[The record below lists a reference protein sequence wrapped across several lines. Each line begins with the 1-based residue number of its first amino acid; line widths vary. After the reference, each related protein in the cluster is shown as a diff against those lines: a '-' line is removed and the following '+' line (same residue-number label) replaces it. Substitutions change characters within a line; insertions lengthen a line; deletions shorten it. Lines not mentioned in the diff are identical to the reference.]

1 MGQFLQLWQMIADTI
16 LTDEPDRLI
25 WKWTATGAYSAR
37 SAYLATFHGS
47 VTCPAWKMIWKAWTP
62 PKVRFFLWLAQQD
75 RCWTADRLARRGLQ
89 HHPRCLLC
97 DQAFETIHHI
107 IIACPFTQQIWHEVL
122 AWFRLPVGCPNQEDS
137 LLDWWNRTRHNTPH
151 PQRKGMASITLL
163 LPWMVWKHRNDCVFD
178 RAQPSIAA
186 LMSKIK
192 EEATL
197 WARAGA
203 KGLRVILPQTWDV
216 H

>member
-1 MGQFLQLWQMIADTI
+1 MELGNGQMALFWEDRWIQGRSISEIAPLVYACCPKRRRKQRTVAQGQQGNSWTRDIQGIFGIHEMGQFLQLWQMIADTI

-107 IIACPFTQQIWHEVL
+107 IDRKST
-122 AWFRLPVGCPNQEDS
+122 RLNS
-137 LLDWWNRTRHNTPH
+137 
-151 PQRKGMASITLL
+151 S
-163 LPWMVWKHRNDCVFD
+163 HR
-178 RAQPSIAA
+178 
-186 LMSKIK
+186 L
-192 EEATL
+192 
-197 WARAGA
+197 
-203 KGLRVILPQTWDV
+203 
-216 H
+216 